1 VDSSVLLRRGIVFS
15 QEIEGRRDLEGRE
28 KGEREKG
35 AGSGMGGDG
44 DDIQRRVMDLNRGV

>member
-1 VDSSVLLRRGIVFS
+1 MDSSVLLRRGIVFS